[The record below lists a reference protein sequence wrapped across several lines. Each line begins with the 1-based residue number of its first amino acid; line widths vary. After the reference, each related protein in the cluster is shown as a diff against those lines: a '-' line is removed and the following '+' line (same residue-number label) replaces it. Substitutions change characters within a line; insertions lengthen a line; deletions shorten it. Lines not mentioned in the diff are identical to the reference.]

1 VKIAAALSGIALSL
15 AATLAHA
22 QALPDLAGREI
33 VVASE
38 NTYPPL
44 QFLNADGQAV
54 GWEYDAVAEIAKR
67 LNATVRYENLSWD
80 ATIAAIAEGQYDMA
94 MNGISITEERRQQV
108 DYSEPYM
115 RSEMLMLVRT
125 DETRFTDAASF
136 AANEDLL
143 VSAQPGTS
151 PFYTAVYD
159 VLDGNEANPRIKLF
173 ETFGAALEA
182 LRAGDVDMT
191 LTDSTAANAV
201 VAASGG
207 AIRITGAPLSS
218 SDFGFIFPKG
228 SDLVAPINAALASM
242 KADGTL
248 EALNQKWFVDYAAGQ

>member
-1 VKIAAALSGIALSL
+1 MKPLHILA
-15 AATLAHA
+15 AATLALAPGLAAA

-44 QFLNADGQAV
+44 QFLDSAGTPV

-80 ATIAAIAEGQYDMA
+80 ATIAAISQGQYDMA
-94 MNGISITEERRQQV
+94 MNGISITDERKEQV
-108 DYSEPYM
+108 DYSDPYM
-115 RSEMLMLVRT
+115 RSEMFMLVRA

-136 AANEDLL
+136 AADPDLL

-173 ETFGAALEA
+173 ETFGASLQALQ
-182 LRAGDVDMT
+182 AGDVDMT
-191 LTDSTAANAV
+191 LTDSTAANAI
-201 VAASGG
+201 VAASNG
-207 AIRITGAPLSS
+207 AVKITGAPLAS

-242 KADGTL
+242 RADGTL
-248 EALNQKWFVDYAAGQ
+248 DALNQKWFVDFAQ

>member
-1 VKIAAALSGIALSL
+1 MKLTAPLAAAVLAIWAL
-15 AATLAHA
+15 AATA
-22 QALPDLAGREI
+22 QDVPDLQGREI

-44 QFLNADGQAV
+44 QFLDAQGNAV

-80 ATIAAIAEGQYDMA
+80 ATIAAISEGQYDMA
-94 MNGISITEERRQQV
+94 MNGISITDERKQQV
-108 DYSEPYM
+108 DYSDPYM
-115 RSEMLMLVRT
+115 RSEMLMLVRA
-125 DETRFTDAASF
+125 DETRFNDAASF

-143 VSAQPGTS
+143 ISAQPGTS

-173 ETFGAALEA
+173 ETFGASLQALQ
-182 LRAGDVDMT
+182 AGDVDMT
-191 LTDSTAANAV
+191 LTDSTAANAI
-201 VAASGG
+201 VAASNGG
-207 AIRITGAPLSS
+207 IKIVGEPLAS

-228 SDLVAPINAALASM
+228 SDLVGPINAALAAM
-242 KADGTL
+242 KADGTID
-248 EALNQKWFVDYAAGQ
+248 ALNQKWFVDYAGQ

>member
-1 VKIAAALSGIALSL
+1 MKPLHILAAAALGLGVT
-15 AATLAHA
+15 AAAA
-22 QALPDLAGREI
+22 QDLPDLAGREI

-44 QFLNADGQAV
+44 QFLDSAGTPV

-80 ATIAAIAEGQYDMA
+80 ATIAAISQGQYDLA
-94 MNGISITEERRQQV
+94 MNGISITEERAQQV
-108 DYSEPYM
+108 DYSDPYM
-115 RSEMLMLVRT
+115 RSEMFMLVRA
-125 DETRFTDAASF
+125 DEDRFTDAASF
-136 AANEDLL
+136 AADADLL

-173 ETFGAALEA
+173 ETFGAALQA
-182 LRAGDVDMT
+182 LQAGDVDMT
-191 LTDSTAANAV
+191 LTDSTAANAIV
-201 VAASGG
+201 SASGG
-207 AIRITGAPLSS
+207 AVKIVGEPLAS

-228 SDLVAPINAALASM
+228 SDLVAPVNAALAAM
-242 KADGTL
+242 RADGTID
-248 EALNQKWFVDYAAGQ
+248 ALNQKWFVDFAQ